1 MERAEK
7 QAEVERLNGMFAT
20 TQVTLCGDYRGL
32 SVAAITKL
40 RRELRSK
47 GAQGVVV
54 KNTLA
59 RLSANG
65 SFAGADKAQLEKF
78 VSLLKG
84 PSFVVFSDKDP
95 VSPAKVLSDF
105 AKKNDKFK
113 IKGGWLDGAFV
124 DQAGVETLSK
134 MPSRE
139 ETLGKLLGLLAAPA
153 TQLVRL
159 MKAPAQQ
166 MVQVLEGH
174 RSNLEKK
181 G

>member
-7 QAEVERLNGMFAT
+7 HAEVERLKGMFEN
-20 TQVTLCGDYRGL
+20 TQVALCGDYRGL

-47 GAQGVVV
+47 GAHGVVV

-59 RLSANG
+59 RLSAN
-65 SFAGADKAQLEKF
+65 SSYAGADKAQLEKF
-78 VSLLKG
+78 IGLLKG

-113 IKGGWLDGAFV
+113 IRGGWLDGAFV

-174 RSNLEKK
+174 RGNLEKK